1 MTVPAYP
8 PDPLPSSVAFHAL
21 VPAAGSGA
29 RMGNEKPKQYL
40 PLVGRPLVWHGL
52 RALCG
57 VARISRVFV
66 VLSPQDA
73 DWAAHDW
80 SALGPKLTPLFC
92 GGATRADSVRNGLR
106 ATASQVGAEDWMLVH
121 DAARPCL
128 TIAQVDLLIDTVCRE
143 SARDG
148 GILALPVADTLKRA
162 DDCGNIAE
170 TVPRAGLWQAQTP
183 QMFRHGDLLR
193 ALASGKD
200 AQAIGA
206 ITDEAS
212 AMEMLGFRP
221 RLVMSDPGNLKVTY
235 PPDRRLAEWILQ
247 QRGEI
252 V

>member
-1 MTVPAYP
+1 MTAPV
-8 PDPLPSSVAFHAL
+8 DPRDSSAAFYAL

-29 RMGNEKPKQYL
+29 RMGGEKPKQYL
-40 PLVGRPLVWHGL
+40 PLAGRPLIWHGL

-66 VLSPQDA
+66 VLSPHDA
-73 DWAAHDW
+73 DWVAHDW
-80 SALGPKLTPLFC
+80 STFGTKLMPLFC
-92 GGATRADSVRNGLR
+92 GGATRADSVLNGLR
-106 ATASQVGAEDWMLVH
+106 ATADQVRAEDWMLVH

-128 TIAQVDLLIDTVCRE
+128 TSAQVDSLIDTVCRD
-143 SARDG
+143 SPGDG

-162 DDCGNIAE
+162 DEHAAIATIAA
-170 TVPRAGLWQAQTP
+170 TVPRSGLWQAQTP

-200 AQAIGA
+200 AQAIEA

-221 RLVMSDPGNLKVTY
+221 CLVKSDPGNLKVTY
-235 PPDRRLAEWILQ
+235 PSDQRLAEWILQ
-247 QRGEI
+247 QRGEMT
-252 V
+252 